1 MFVLTEK
8 GQLVEGEPLTP
19 AEKTLVEDIL
29 EGNEINSNGVY
40 LTQSGRIAVVVY
52 LIKNFIVYY
61 RNPPIKTMSE
71 PAPISF
77 ITDLCAEALPAPP
90 APTLDE
96 NA

>member
-8 GQLVEGEPLTP
+8 GQLVEGKPLTP

-40 LTQSGRIAVVVY
+40 LTQSERIAVAVY

-61 RNPPIKTMSE
+61 RNL
-71 PAPISF
+71 PAVIQKYGEAEVIDAEF
-77 ITDLCAEALPAPP
+77 IDAPP